1 MIILPLI
8 LPTGFGTCTFPT
20 FSVKPPFLQ
29 PGNIF
34 VANESLAGATTL
46 LASNENTEITQGGGT
61 PVQKNVSGQVTATTM
76 YSVDRSRALEM
87 TAVEAEKVCLD
98 LLQLPECH
106 ALANATVYLEACVHN
121 MMTTSDVRNIEA
133 SRMAFREACQA
144 RASSMLTLGNEFD
157 KNVVA
162 QVTTEDACQN
172 DCHGRGL
179 CVAGSCVCSSGF
191 TGAACVVDLNQFTG
205 SRSPLMSSIL

>member
-121 MMTTSDVRNIEA
+121 MMTTSDVRNFEA

-144 RASSMLTLGNEFD
+144 RATSMLTLGNEFD

-162 QVTTEDACQN
+162 KVTTEDACQD

-179 CVAGSCVCSSGF
+179 YVAGSCVCSSGF
-191 TGAACVVDLNQFTG
+191 TGTACAVDLSQFTG
-205 SRSPLMSSIL
+205 SRIPMMSSIL